1 MLAIE
6 IRDLKPAKKHVS
18 LLFLHV
24 HKDNVAAQKVY
35 QRFDF
40 VRLPEFEENNLYLMP
55 HKLDLSEEA

>member
-24 HKDNVAAQKVY
+24 HKDNVAAQK
-35 QRFDF
+35 FTSGST
-40 VRLPEFEENNLYLMP
+40 LYGYPSLR
-55 HKLDLSEEA
+55 KITCI